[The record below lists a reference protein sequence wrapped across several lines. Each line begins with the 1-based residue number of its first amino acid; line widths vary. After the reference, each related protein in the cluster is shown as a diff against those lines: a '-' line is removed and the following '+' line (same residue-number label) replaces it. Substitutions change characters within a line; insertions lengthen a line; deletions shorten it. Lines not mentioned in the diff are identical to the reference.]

1 LLQGLEGHPVERR
14 KAANISLEAR
24 FPYAVKIALVE
35 AIVNP
40 DVIAKTDL
48 SHTVLLTA
56 RH

>member
-1 LLQGLEGHPVERR
+1 MNVERQPIYLL
-14 KAANISLEAR
+14 KPD
-24 FPYAVKIALVE
+24 FPNAVKIALVE